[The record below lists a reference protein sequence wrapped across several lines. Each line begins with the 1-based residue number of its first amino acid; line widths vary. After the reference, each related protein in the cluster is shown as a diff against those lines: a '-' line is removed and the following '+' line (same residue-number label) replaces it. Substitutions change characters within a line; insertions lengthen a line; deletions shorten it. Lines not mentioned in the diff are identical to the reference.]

1 MYTISFK
8 TRVWLSRFLTVGI
21 GICVMSYIFLMIST
35 ISLIN
40 ERKEVRVDI
49 RDAQVAISDLEVRY
63 FDLAKSINQDII
75 SNLGFT
81 HSTVP
86 VFAYTYPENITTT
99 VAMLR

>member
-1 MYTISFK
+1 MYTNSFK
-8 TRVWLSRFLTVGI
+8 TRVWLSRFLTTGI
-21 GICVMSYIFLMIST
+21 GICVMSYIFLMVST

-63 FDLAKSINQDII
+63 FDLAKSIDKDII
-75 SNLGFT
+75 ANLGFT

-86 VFAYTYPENITTT
+86 VFAYTYPENTT
-99 VAMLR
+99 VALLR